1 VQEIALVCALHTEL
15 FKRKCKR
22 WFEVKNNE
30 KKILSHS
37 LYIKILDANEDC
49 FKLCLE
55 LGKELLDIR
64 FFFEVNMREVLLEE
78 KIYPFLQDPVDLL
91 RDNPHKVLLFLL
103 EYGYR
108 ILHNVEQL
116 TKDSVIL
123 TTDYNL
129 VLVLAHGLKE

>member
-1 VQEIALVCALHTEL
+1 M
-15 FKRKCKR
+15 
-22 WFEVKNNE
+22 
-30 KKILSHS
+30 KKDHLSLS
-37 LYIKILDANEDC
+37 LYIEILDANEDC

-64 FFFEVNMREVLLEE
+64 FFFEVNMREVLFEE
-78 KIYPFLQDPVDLL
+78 EIYPFLQDPVDLL

-103 EYGYR
+103 EYAYR

-116 TKDSVIL
+116 TKDSVVL